1 MGRICF
7 TLRRISEPTLVE
19 FENWLKDRMLAFNK
33 EAYPPVKH
41 EMKKNQDIEEKYVGT
56 TLMDNEFVLCDNQH
70 RFLKCNKYKSLDPA
84 DQLSLTKEKNLCF
97 NCLESDH

>member
-7 TLRRISEPTLVE
+7 MLRRISEPTLVE

-33 EAYPPVKH
+33 EAYLPVKH
-41 EMKKNQDIEEKYVGT
+41 EMKKNQDIEEKCVGT

-84 DQLSLTKEKNLCF
+84 DQLSLIKEKNLCF
-97 NCLESDH
+97 KCLESGH

>member
-1 MGRICF
+1 M
-7 TLRRISEPTLVE
+7 E

-33 EAYPPVKH
+33 EAYLPVKH

-84 DQLSLTKEKNLCF
+84 DQLRLTKEKSLCF
-97 NCLESDH
+97 NCLESSH